1 MHCRDTISQCITA
14 NLNANDLENTWN
26 GHPLSQDYVKQ
37 VKEIATRHSLKT
49 HIDGARMFNA
59 CLALNVT
66 PAELVEDFDSVQFC
80 FSKGLS
86 APVGSMVCGSEAFIY
101 EAKRMRKLLGGG
113 MRQVGILAAA
123 CHLALDTMIDR
134 LPEDHQSPK
143 RLADGLAKLSHIK
156 VDASQTKTN
165 MVFFDSAL
173 PNVSRSALQQQLQ
186 NNKIFVGIEQRLG
199 IRAVTHYG
207 ITSSDIDE
215 ALARIEKLALISS
228 HQ

>member
-1 MHCRDTISQCITA
+1 
-14 NLNANDLENTWN
+14 
-26 GHPLSQDYVKQ
+26 
-37 VKEIATRHSLKT
+37 LKM

-66 PAELVEDFDSVQFC
+66 PSKLVEDFDSVQFC

-123 CHLALDTMIDR
+123 CNVALDTMVDR
-134 LPEDHQSPK
+134 LPEDHETAK
-143 RLADGLAKLSHIK
+143 RFAEGLAKLSHIK

-165 MVFFDSAL
+165 MIFFDSAR
-173 PNVSRSALQQQLQ
+173 PNVSRIELQQQLQ
-186 NNKIFVGIEQRLG
+186 ANKILVGIEQRLG

-207 ITSSDIDE
+207 ITNEDIDE

-228 HQ
+228 YQ